1 MGCLGYA
8 RGGAPAVLAHSWGME
23 KAREAV
29 QDVGNGKKLTLETPA
44 VATPRM
50 PTPLCPLDGQSL
62 LGQPR
67 ALLQPVS
74 EGLCGIG

>member
-1 MGCLGYA
+1 M
-8 RGGAPAVLAHSWGME
+8 VLAHSWGIE
-23 KAREAV
+23 KAGEAV
-29 QDVGNGKKLTLETPA
+29 QDVGNGKKLILGTPA

-50 PTPLCPLDGQSL
+50 PTPLSSLDRQSL

-67 ALLQPVS
+67 ALFQPVS